1 MPPCKGITLM
11 ESKTGCMTFG
21 VTHGAISET
30 VLTREDTARY
40 NALPEELINPSSD
53 FDRRRLKMNA
63 LCIA

>member
-1 MPPCKGITLM
+1 M